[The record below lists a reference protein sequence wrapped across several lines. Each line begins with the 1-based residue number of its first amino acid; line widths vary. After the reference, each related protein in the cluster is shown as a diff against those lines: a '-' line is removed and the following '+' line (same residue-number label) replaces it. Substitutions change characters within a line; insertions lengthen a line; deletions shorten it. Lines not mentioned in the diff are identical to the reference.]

1 MISEIMG
8 KAEEAVKTRAA
19 EIAYKCSEYY
29 EDRQV
34 QSNMYELCKSYIIL
48 GARMMQEEIT
58 GRIMNHEHIPP
69 ETKV

>member
-19 EIAYKCSEYY
+19 EIAYKFSEHY
-29 EDRQV
+29 EDRQI
-34 QSNMYELCKSYIIL
+34 QSNMYELCKNCIIL

-58 GRIMNHEHIPP
+58 GRIMNHEHIPQG
-69 ETKV
+69 TKV

>member
-8 KAEEAVKTRAA
+8 KAEEAVKKRAA
-19 EIAYKCSEYY
+19 EIAYKCSEQY

-48 GARMMQEEIT
+48 GSRMMQEEIT

-69 ETKV
+69 GTKV